1 MKYAHIV
8 AELYGR
14 GWALRPEVAL
24 AMKNVIE
31 ARIAGEKFSA
41 EEIQQK
47 IDASNKENNFSA
59 GPRPRASTPG
69 TVALI
74 PITGIISHRM
84 NMVSEISGP
93 GGTSIQRLTAQFRA
107 AMDDTNCKAIVFDVD
122 SPGGS
127 VEGVMELADEI
138 FEARGQKKITAVAN
152 SQAAS
157 AAYWLATSAGELVV
171 TPSGQVGSIGVYCA
185 HQDESKALEN
195 EGIKINLISAGKF
208 KVEGNPT
215 EPLSPDARAAIQDK
229 VDAYYSMFVN
239 AVARNRGA
247 AAADVR
253 NGYGEGR
260 MLLATDAVKARMAD
274 RVATL
279 DDVLAKLGVAT
290 RGSAGS
296 SAAAKPLPAVAR
308 RMREM
313 ELQ

>member
-1 MKYAHIV
+1 
-8 AELYGR
+8 
-14 GWALRPEVAL
+14 
-24 AMKNVIE
+24 
-31 ARIAGEKFSA
+31 
-41 EEIQQK
+41 
-47 IDASNKENNFSA
+47 
-59 GPRPRASTPG
+59 
-69 TVALI
+69 
-74 PITGIISHRM
+74 
-84 NMVSEISGP
+84 
-93 GGTSIQRLTAQFRA
+93 
-107 AMDDTNCKAIVFDVD
+107 
-122 SPGGS
+122 
-127 VEGVMELADEI
+127 
-138 FEARGQKKITAVAN
+138 
-152 SQAAS
+152 
-157 AAYWLATSAGELVV
+157 VV

-260 MLLATDAVKARMAD
+260 MLLASDAVKARMAD